1 MGNPMD
7 ALPTSDLIDLQSDP
21 ALERAVLGA
30 ILCNPPSIIPLMRI
44 VAPDDF
50 SVAAHRVIYTAMC
63 DLGKAGTPPDLTL
76 VNAELARREARK
88 EVASEHL
95 LYLAD
100 LIIDVENPVYGNFYA
115 EQVADLAD
123 QRRLYQTVGAELTSY
138 HRGDKTADRLID
150 ELPAMLRDARRVRR
164 GGAYVHLGDVGD
176 DVYGPFV
183 PRAFFGGQFHDL
195 DMLVGGIENGQMI
208 AIGARPSVGKTAF
221 LLQALWQVAS
231 SQGTPVGLIS
241 LEMPGR
247 SLKTRLLAY
256 LSGVDVAAM
265 RREKRRPSAWEQ
277 SLLDEAN
284 ESIRMTPV
292 FVDEEPRRTIDSIAE
307 RIRAMHAE
315 QGVGIV
321 GIDYLQLM
329 VQDAKA
335 ENRAQELSRISATVK
350 QLAMEL
356 GIPIVCLAQLNRG
369 LESRNDPA
377 PKLSDFK
384 DSGSIEQDADVAIML
399 HRDERFK
406 RRVLGDGAEMSPRTF
421 VRFGVEK
428 NRNGAT
434 GRVMME
440 YVGPQTK
447 FLTLD
452 ADLRKQLKES
462 D

>member
-1 MGNPMD
+1 MATTHVPPTD
-7 ALPTSDLIDLQSDP
+7 LPIDLQTDP
-21 ALERAVLGA
+21 ALERAVIGA
-30 ILCNPPSIIPLMRI
+30 VLCNPPYITPLMRI
-44 VAPDDF
+44 VSPDDF
-50 SVAAHRVIYTAMC
+50 STEAHRIIWQTMC

-76 VNAELARREARK
+76 MNAELLRREATGA
-88 EVASEHL
+88 VASEHL

-100 LIIDVENPVYGNFYA
+100 LIIEVEYPTYANFYA
-115 EQVADLAD
+115 ERVADLAE
-123 QRRLYQTVGAELTSY
+123 QRRLYQQVSASLTSY
-138 HRGDKTADRLID
+138 HRGDATADQLID
-150 ELPAMLRDARRVRR
+150 ELPSMLRDARRVRR
-164 GGAYVHLGDVGD
+164 DGAYIHLSDVGD

-183 PRAFFGGQFHDL
+183 PRAFFGGQFADL
-195 DMLVGGIENGQMI
+195 DALVGGIENGQMI
-208 AIGARPSVGKTAF
+208 AVGARPSVGKTAF
-221 LLQALWQVAS
+221 LLQSLWQVAAN
-231 SQGTPVGLIS
+231 QGTPVGIVS
-241 LEMPGR
+241 LEMPSR
-247 SLKTRLLAY
+247 SLRTRLLAY
-256 LSGVDVAAM
+256 LSGVDIAAM
-265 RREKRRPSAWEQ
+265 KRDRRRPNGFEQ
-277 SLLDEAN
+277 SALDEARD
-284 ESIRMTPV
+284 EIRMTPI
-292 FVDEEPRRTIDSIAE
+292 FVDEEPRRTIDSIAA

-329 VQDAKA
+329 VQDSKA

-356 GIPIVCLAQLNRG
+356 DIPIICLAQLNRG
-369 LESRNDPA
+369 IESRHDPA

-406 RRVLGDGAEMSPRTF
+406 KRVLGDFADTSPRTF

-434 GRVMME
+434 GKAMLE
-440 YVGPQTK
+440 YVGYQTK

-452 ADLRKQLKES
+452 ADLRRQLRES